1 MNCPKENIFGKNRKL
16 KSGWKVQERAIPMNS
31 IRFNDLHLAARG
43 RWDDILP
50 ALGVPSHALNR
61 KAQPC
66 PSCGG
71 TDRFVYDNKFGKGNF
86 ICRSMDGNVS
96 GDGFTLLVH
105 TGVARSN
112 YQALTLVAQYLG
124 VTGAYNGY

>member
-1 MNCPKENIFGKNRKL
+1 
-16 KSGWKVQERAIPMNS
+16 MNS

-43 RWDDILP
+43 RWDEILP

-71 TDRFVYDNKFGKGNF
+71 TDRFVYDNKFGRGNF
-86 ICRSMDGNVS
+86 ICRSMEGNVS

-124 VTGAYNGY
+124 VTEVYNGY